1 MSPAQYTKLA
11 AQLATTHDVLER
23 LQHCVK
29 PANSPGL
36 IADVIAMQG
45 IVARMARNSWA
56 LMDEAQQG
64 RTAMTVAH
72 IKETAANL

>member
-64 RTAMTVAH
+64 NAVLHQFKQQLNT
-72 IKETAANL
+72 IP